1 MRKLRISV
9 GEILYFLFFCMLF
22 FAKGIGLYD
31 GQNAFKLILVLAVVC
46 LLGKLCMDSYE
57 VPEIVI
63 TAFIILLSGI
73 SYWKSGDKGLLL
85 YGFMMIGLKKV
96 DLKRL
101 FKVALLVWS
110 IAFTGIWLISLTHM
124 EDTAYRVADKLGMEH
139 IFRWSMGYAHPNV
152 LHISYLILVALI
164 ILVVG
169 ENMKWKHYI
178 GLILGNLLVFLFS
191 VSYTGVMICFI
202 LLFGIG
208 YFQARKKLSIPEKSI
223 LGSMFPAFV
232 LLSTVSP
239 VMLKGRAFDI
249 LNKILNTRL
258 YLSQHYLKREYI
270 SLFGKKI
277 ADITSPHWTMDNS
290 YVYALIAYGIVPF
303 LIICAAFLWM
313 IIMLLKKDRMIEV
326 IVVLALFCAGLT
338 EPFLFNTSF
347 KNIGFLFLGDMMFN
361 QTRQKSKRAVCI
373 WKKGNKEITLS
384 VDKFAG
390 KYEEIRESLKQG
402 RTWIVTGILVGAMVT
417 MLGYRMLA
425 THPAGYVV
433 ERSHCEDIS
442 EEIVLYE
449 NSNPQYENYICMI
462 QFMPGDEIE
471 YFNGDIVR
479 MEIIR
484 GYMMCLLIGGFA
496 GSVIALLLVEIKRSI
511 ENARV

>member
-22 FAKGIGLYD
+22 FVKGIGLYD
-31 GQNAFKLILVLAVVC
+31 GQNVFKMILVLAVTC
-46 LLGKLCMDSYE
+46 LLGKLCVDSYE
-57 VPEIVI
+57 VPEIAI
-63 TAFIILLSGI
+63 IAFIILLSGI

-85 YGFMMIGLKKV
+85 YGFMMIGLKNI

-101 FKVALLVWS
+101 FKVALMVWS

-152 LHISYLILVALI
+152 LHISYLIMAALI

-178 GLILGNLLVFLFS
+178 GLTLGNLLVFLFS

-202 LLFGIG
+202 LIFGIG

-223 LGSMFPAFV
+223 LGLLFPMFV
-232 LLSTVSP
+232 LLSIAGP
-239 VMLKGRAFDI
+239 VLLKGRAFDI

-258 YLSQHYLKREYI
+258 FLSQHYLKREYI

-290 YVYALIAYGIVPF
+290 FVYALIAYGIIPF
-303 LIICAAFLWM
+303 FIICAAFLWM

-326 IVVLALFCAGLT
+326 IVILALFCAGLT

-347 KNIGFLFLGDMMFN
+347 KNIGFLFLGEMMFK
-361 QTRQKSKRAVCI
+361 QIRQKNKRTVCI
-373 WKKGNKEITLS
+373 WKRGNKEITLS
-384 VDKFAG
+384 VDKIAG
-390 KYEEIRESLKQG
+390 KVEAIKETLKQE
-402 RTWIVTGILVGAMVT
+402 RTWIITGILVGAMVT
-417 MLGYRMLA
+417 ILGYQMLTA
-425 THPAGYVV
+425 HPDGYVV

-449 NSNPQYENYICMI
+449 TNNPKYENYRCIM
-462 QFMPGDEIE
+462 QFEPGDEIE
-471 YFNGDIVR
+471 YFTGDIVL
-479 MEIIR
+479 MEMVR
-484 GYMMCLLIGGFA
+484 GYMMCMLIGGFA
-496 GSVIALLLVEIKRSI
+496 GSVIALLLVEAKRSI